1 MTRRAAFLQRFRR
14 DQNGLSA
21 VEFALLAPVMI
32 LLYFGM
38 VELCQAYMAQ
48 KRMSH
53 VSSMVADLTARAN
66 AVAQAD
72 LNDTFNIGDQIM
84 RPFPAAP
91 LQMRV
96 SSVTR
101 DVNGVVKVDWSH
113 GRGMTP
119 ITGEVTV
126 PDGLIDNNQSL
137 IISEAVYD
145 YESPINRFLKD
156 GVEMRRTFYLRPRSV
171 VTVTCSDC

>member
-1 MTRRAAFLQRFRR
+1 MMRSPAFLRRFRR

-53 VSSMVADLTARAN
+53 VASMVADLTARAETVN
-66 AVAQAD
+66 QSGLD
-72 LNDTFNIGDQIM
+72 DTFNIGNQVM
-84 RPFPAAP
+84 QPFSATP
-91 LQMRV
+91 LSMRV

-101 DVNGVVKVDWSH
+101 GDDGVVRVNWSY
-113 GRGMTP
+113 GRGLAP
-119 ITGEVTV
+119 ISGELTV
-126 PDGLIDNNQSL
+126 PDGLIVNKQSL
-137 IISEAVYD
+137 IVSEAVYD
-145 YESPINRFLKD
+145 YDSPIDRFLP
-156 GVEMRRTFYLRPRSV
+156 GLTRMGRTFYLRPRSV
-171 VTVTCSDC
+171 EMVTCSNC

>member
-1 MTRRAAFLQRFRR
+1 MMRPPAFLRRFRQ

-53 VSSMVADLTARAN
+53 VASMVADMTARAETVN
-66 AVAQAD
+66 KNGLD
-72 LNDTFNIGDQIM
+72 DTFNIGGQVM
-84 RPFPAAP
+84 QPFSATP
-91 LQMRV
+91 LTMRV

-101 DVNGVVKVDWSH
+101 GEDGVVRVNWSY
-113 GRGMTP
+113 GRGLDP
-119 ITGEVTV
+119 ISGELAV
-126 PDGLIDNNQSL
+126 PSGLIDNKQSL
-137 IISEAVYD
+137 IVSEAVYNYD
-145 YESPINRFLKD
+145 SPIDRFLP
-156 GVEMRRTFYLRPRSV
+156 GITTMSRTFYLRPRSV
-171 VTVTCSDC
+171 EAVTCSNC